1 MIPVISIVGKSN
13 SGKTTLIEK
22 LLPEL
27 KARGHRVAT
36 IKHDVHGFD
45 LDQPGKDTWRHA
57 QAGSD
62 VVVISSPNKLAMIQK
77 TDRDLSLDEVIA
89 RVDGVD
95 LIMTEGYKRGDKPKL
110 EVFQS
115 ARYSEILCTEDDRLF
130 AIAADRPERAEELLG
145 GGTPGAAKPGESE
158 AAPRTRVPIYDWDD
172 AAGLVDLIEAKF
184 LRLER

>member
-27 KARGHRVAT
+27 KARGYRVAT

-62 VVVISSPNKLAMIQK
+62 VVVISSPSKLAMIRK

-115 ARYSEILCTEDDRLF
+115 TRYSEILCSDDETLF
-130 AIAADRPERAEELLG
+130 AIAADRPDLAAGLLSG
-145 GGTPGAAKPGESE
+145 GNAGAA
-158 AAPRTRVPIYDWDD
+158 APPIYDWND
-172 AAGLVDLIEAKF
+172 AAGLVDLIEVKF
-184 LRLER
+184 LRRGR